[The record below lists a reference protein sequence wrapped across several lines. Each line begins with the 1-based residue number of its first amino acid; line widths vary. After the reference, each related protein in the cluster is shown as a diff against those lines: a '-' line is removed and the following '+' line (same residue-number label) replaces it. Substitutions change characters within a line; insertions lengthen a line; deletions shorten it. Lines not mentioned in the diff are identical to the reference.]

1 MMSPDEIEEKIRL
14 VKPVLQ
20 NEFCV
25 SKIGYFGSYARG
37 DFREDSDLDVIV
49 EVRDGI
55 GWKFFDIRDYLESL
69 LNLKVDV
76 VTERSLRKEW
86 RSDILREVKYI

>member
-14 VKPVLQ
+14 AKPVLQ